1 MTQKHSWRKKSTQAT
16 WTHSKIYNKYMTINR
31 EAEHT
36 GDQLLFFLTDLY
48 YMSRCKSVGILQV
61 AMMDDIYYNV
71 YDILQC

>member
-1 MTQKHSWRKKSTQAT
+1 
-16 WTHSKIYNKYMTINR
+16 MTINR

-71 YDILQC
+71 YL

>member
-1 MTQKHSWRKKSTQAT
+1 
-16 WTHSKIYNKYMTINR
+16 MTINR

-61 AMMDDIYYNV
+61 AMMNDIYDTPSLYQTEEDTEAVNIA
-71 YDILQC
+71 D

>member
-1 MTQKHSWRKKSTQAT
+1 
-16 WTHSKIYNKYMTINR
+16 MTINR